1 MVVPGDVEITSAIT
15 RGKSS
20 RRALTNRRSEFQQ
33 APFSRIGRNSWD
45 HFIAVSTCSNSLRF
59 TLGGEN

>member
-1 MVVPGDVEITSAIT
+1 MIVSGDVEITSAIT
-15 RGKSS
+15 GGKSS

-33 APFSRIGRNSWD
+33 APFSRIGLNSWD
-45 HFIAVSTCSNSLRF
+45 HLIAVSICSSSLRF